1 MAVPRVF
8 ISSTCYD
15 LDAIRDSC
23 ACSSNPS
30 DSILSERQGRR
41 VLSPRSSHSRQLHQ
55 RNRPLSPLLLLIG
68 GRFGGT
74 YVTDPA
80 KSIVNA
86 EFTAARNSMFQCSR
100 S

>member
-1 MAVPRVF
+1 
-8 ISSTCYD
+8 
-15 LDAIRDSC
+15 
-23 ACSSNPS
+23 
-30 DSILSERQGRR
+30 
-41 VLSPRSSHSRQLHQ
+41 
-55 RNRPLSPLLLLIG
+55 LSPLLLLIG